1 MHGGLPT
8 SVLPTKP
15 LSRSNDPTNTTG
27 QQATRYFIPVVCSGA
42 TLDELMTADQVAA
55 LLLLPASTVKD
66 YARRG
71 VLPSIKLGKHRRFV
85 RSAIQVALDDLA
97 RRR

>member
-1 MHGGLPT
+1 MRQPQLSFVPTGTTALDVHTGPDEGAGRGELP
-8 SVLPTKP
+8 
-15 LSRSNDPTNTTG
+15 
-27 QQATRYFIPVVCSGA
+27 AA
-42 TLDELMTADQVAA
+42 LDELMTADQVAA

-85 RSAIQVALDDLA
+85 RSQVERAIEGLA
-97 RRR
+97 RPR

>member
-1 MHGGLPT
+1 MRQPQLSFVSPETPTRDSRTGPDDVGGRGELPT
-8 SVLPTKP
+8 
-15 LSRSNDPTNTTG
+15 
-27 QQATRYFIPVVCSGA
+27 A
-42 TLDELMTADQVAA
+42 LDELMTAEQVAA

-85 RSAIQVALDDLA
+85 RSQVQGTIDVLA
-97 RRR
+97 RSSR